1 MEGKIIARSLRCCNS
16 YGVLVTLGLAS
27 HIRFSCSV
35 LVDPGSAHRES
46 AFDSLDV
53 RRREQMCEITNA
65 SRRQFLKT
73 GAAVTGGLL
82 LGFHLPLG
90 NARVQAAKDS
100 GSLSSRMHGC
110 A

>member
-1 MEGKIIARSLRCCNS
+1 
-16 YGVLVTLGLAS
+16 
-27 HIRFSCSV
+27 
-35 LVDPGSAHRES
+35 
-46 AFDSLDV
+46 
-53 RRREQMCEITNA
+53 MCEITNA